1 MNSADTTESAILE
14 RAINPHAGG
23 WPASTAH
30 SLLEIKLTEWD
41 LARADEL
48 ARKAGE
54 GPPSSAEADELDSYR
69 HAGRVLEML
78 KAKARVSLKKA
89 GVA

>member
-1 MNSADTTESAILE
+1 MNSADSSESAILE
-14 RAINPHAGG
+14 RAINPQAGG

-30 SLLEIKLTEWD
+30 SLLEIKLSQED
-41 LARADEL
+41 LSRADEL

-54 GPPSSAEADELDSYR
+54 GTLSSMELEELNNYR

-78 KAKARVSLKKA
+78 KAKARVSLKSA
-89 GVA
+89 GAA

>member
-1 MNSADTTESAILE
+1 MNSADSTQNAILE
-14 RAINPHAGG
+14 RAINPKAGN
-23 WPASTAH
+23 WSASTAH
-30 SLLEIKLTEWD
+30 SLLEIKLTDRD

-54 GPPSSAEADELDSYR
+54 GTLSDAELAELNSFR

-78 KAKARVSLKKA
+78 KAKARISLKRT